1 MATPEFEP
9 WPAMPVLATL
19 PVMLSVIAERSMP
32 LTMGATPLISVLA
45 RL

>member
-19 PVMLSVIAERSMP
+19 PVTLIVIDERS
-32 LTMGATPLISVLA
+32 I
-45 RL
+45 R